1 MPRTA
6 EGFCTID
13 AALDELRAGRMIV
26 LVDDEH
32 RENEGDLVMAA
43 EAMTPAAINFM
54 IHHACGR
61 LCVSFSRPHADR
73 LGLDLLPGV
82 HLDPTATPFTHNF
95 DARFGV
101 STGISAFDRA
111 HTVKVCAD
119 PASGPQDLVRD
130 KGHMDGLIARPGG
143 VLVRAG
149 HTEGSVDLCR
159 LAGLREV
166 AVICEILNEDG
177 SMARLPDLR
186 GFCEKHAMKMCTIAD
201 LIEYRRRREKLIK
214 REIAL
219 KLPTEF
225 GVFDLFAYSSM
236 VDHEPHLALALG
248 GIGVPSENLGEPGAS
263 ATGVPTIPVQEQPVL
278 VRMHSECLTGDVLHS
293 AKCDCGPQL
302 KYAMQQVAKAGRGVI
317 VYMRQEGRGIGLLNK
332 LKAYKLQQEEG
343 LDTVEANKRLGF
355 APDLRHFGIGAQ
367 ILHDLG
373 VRDIRLLTNN
383 PRKVIGLEGYG
394 LRIVER
400 VPIQMLSGDHNRD
413 YLQTKKD
420 KLGHLLD
427 EFDTG
432 GGD

>member
-1 MPRTA
+1 MHRSA
-6 EGFCTID
+6 EGFCPID

-43 EAMTPAAINFM
+43 EAVTPAAINFM
-54 IHHACGR
+54 IRHACGR
-61 LCVSFSRPHADR
+61 LCVSFSRPHAER

-82 HLDPTATPFTHNF
+82 NLDPTATPFTHNF
-95 DARFGV
+95 DARYGV
-101 STGISAFDRA
+101 TTGISAFDRCR
-111 HTVKVCAD
+111 TVQVCAD
-119 PASGPQDLVRD
+119 PASGSQDLVRD
-130 KGHMDGLIARPGG
+130 KGHVDGLIARPGG

-159 LAGLREV
+159 LAGLREI
-166 AVICEILNEDG
+166 AVICEVLNEDG

-186 GFCEKHAMKMCTIAD
+186 GFCGTHDLKMCTIAD
-201 LIEYRRRREKLIK
+201 LIEYRRRREKLVTRAIG
-214 REIAL
+214 L
-219 KLPTEF
+219 QLPTDF
-225 GVFDLFAYSSM
+225 GTFDLFAYTSI
-236 VDHEPHLALALG
+236 VDQEPHLALTLG
-248 GIGVPSENLGEPGAS
+248 GIGVDRGA
-263 ATGVPTIPVQEQPVL
+263 GVPVQTEPVL

-302 KYAMQQVAKAGRGVI
+302 QYAMKQVAEAGRGAI

-367 ILHDLG
+367 ILYDLG

-400 VPIQMLSGDHNRD
+400 VPIQMPAGAFNRD
-413 YLQTKKD
+413 YLQTKRD

-427 EFDTG
+427 EIDG
-432 GGD
+432 AE